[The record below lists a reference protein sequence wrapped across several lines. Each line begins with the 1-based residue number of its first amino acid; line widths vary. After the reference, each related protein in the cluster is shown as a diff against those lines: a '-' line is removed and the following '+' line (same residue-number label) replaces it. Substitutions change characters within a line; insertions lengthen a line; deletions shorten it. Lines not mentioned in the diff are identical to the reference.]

1 MQFSRIRF
9 LGCTHIRADLYSY
22 PLQGPVFIALS
33 EVGSCLPDPVSPA
46 RVSFRSCVLPSGPSP
61 CGWLSQPRTT
71 MPDKTPRKHTAVAS
85 LPGCSLHDDSTR
97 THAVSGLI
105 TLTCPNT
112 VGFVILLHPGAYGAS
127 RVLERLSSCM
137 PRPEDSGG
145 SPHPSHCGWFVLPSS
160 RLRLS
165 ASASWPVEAVPELQG
180 ARPPLRP
187 TGFSV
192 YACPVSCSQVTLLRN
207 GTNTR
212 YGRAANPY
220 PTGTLTRQETPSFA
234 RRYDFR
240 AGGLRHL
247 ARDWRRWSGSSR
259 AL

>member
-1 MQFSRIRF
+1 MS
-9 LGCTHIRADLYSY
+9 GASCLYGLRTS
-22 PLQGPVFIALS
+22 
-33 EVGSCLPDPVSPA
+33 VGSLRLNNGLS
-46 RVSFRSCVLPSGPSP
+46 PSP
-61 CGWLSQPRTT
+61 TT
-71 MPDKTPRKHTAVAS
+71 MPDKTPQGHAAVS
-85 LPGCSLHDDSTR
+85 GLPGRSMLHASTR
-97 THAVSGLI
+97 AHAVSGLI
-105 TLTCPNT
+105 AFSCPNT
-112 VGFVILLHPGAYGAS
+112 DGVIVSPRPGALGAS
-127 RVLERLSSCM
+127 RVLQRLCSCM